1 MLEAP
6 DIQISQRPD
15 SSIGAA
21 AADTA
26 GTDGSFFTPF
36 FLISPRKR
44 YLSYCFISLP
54 VKER

>member
-26 GTDGSFFTPF
+26 DTDGSFFHAI

-44 YLSYCFISLP
+44 CLSYCFISLP
-54 VKER
+54 VNS